1 MWIDLRGDLEMPL
14 PPGSA
19 YGDIGNESRPS
30 LLILFELFNFLC
42 FLIIWNQKTYFCVTI
57 HSDIY
62 HLYADVGPWR
72 PEGFPRHRRMRRGDD
87 ITGVDAEWTV

>member
-1 MWIDLRGDLEMPL
+1 MSL
-14 PPGSA
+14 PPGLA

-30 LLILFELFNFLC
+30 LFKFFELFNFLC

-62 HLYADVGPWR
+62 HLYAYVGLRR
-72 PEGFPRHRRMRRGDD
+72 PEGFPRHIWRGRGDD
-87 ITGVDAEWTV
+87 IMGMDVERML

>member
-1 MWIDLRGDLEMPL
+1 MPL
-14 PPGSA
+14 PPGLA

-30 LLILFELFNFLC
+30 LLIFELFNFLC

-62 HLYADVGPWR
+62 HLHADVGPQW
-72 PEGFPRHRRMRRGDD
+72 PEGFPHHERRGRGDD
-87 ITGVDAEWTV
+87 IMGVDA